1 MQVSLDFPTIIGP
14 VQQSLS
20 LARTAKR
27 IARLTILAQLGDMPF
42 ERRPALDL
50 PVILLRHSAS
60 HVIAAIPLK
69 PATRIVR
76 VEPAVVLPYGQGLAR
91 IDAKV
96 V

>member
-1 MQVSLDFPTIIGP
+1 M
-14 VQQSLS
+14 S
-20 LARTAKR
+20 LAWTAKR

-42 ERRPALDL
+42 ERLPALDL
-50 PVILLRHSAS
+50 PIVLLRHSAAP
-60 HVIAAIPLK
+60 VITAVPLK